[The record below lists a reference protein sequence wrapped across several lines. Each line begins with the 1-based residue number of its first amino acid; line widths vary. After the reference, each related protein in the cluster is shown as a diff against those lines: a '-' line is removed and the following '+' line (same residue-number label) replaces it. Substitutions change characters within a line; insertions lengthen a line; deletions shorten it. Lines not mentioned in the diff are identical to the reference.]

1 MSQGRKQGSVGGDD
15 SDMMSASNSNV
26 DDDGRLF
33 NRTRPKSQGKVS
45 STGKEKKKSRKSG
58 HKGKSTQKPAMDSS
72 DIQGSGHASVKDTP
86 LESVKLSQKQLS
98 QDKAGTKE
106 ILEEQQDDSEIIKG
120 SQLLIQ
126 SYDENVNGKPGWQQP
141 PAIKTPVKQRRSS

>member
-26 DDDGRLF
+26 DDEGRLF

-58 HKGKSTQKPAMDSS
+58 HKGKSTQKPAMAS
-72 DIQGSGHASVKDTP
+72 DIQGSGIAS
-86 LESVKLSQKQLS
+86 
-98 QDKAGTKE
+98 A
-106 ILEEQQDDSEIIKG
+106 
-120 SQLLIQ
+120 
-126 SYDENVNGKPGWQQP
+126 
-141 PAIKTPVKQRRSS
+141 